1 METPWAV
8 VYMIN
13 HGHKT
18 EPLLNKEVVLTLLY
32 QKTLFIWKTN
42 QHIVYA
48 SVCISSLAKV

>member
-48 SVCISSLAKV
+48 LVCISSLAKV